1 MDTVHILLVEDNE
14 GDIILTKEALAEGRI
29 ANTLT
34 VVRNGRDAIDCIFQ
48 KGAYKEVK
56 RPDLIL
62 LDVNIPL
69 KSGHEVLEEVKEDEI
84 TRQIPV
90 IMLTTS
96 SSDKDIKRS
105 YKAHANCYITK
116 PVEADEFMRAVLT
129 IEDFWFRLVHLPDN
143 PPSKPVG

>member
-14 GDIILTKEALAEGRI
+14 GDIVLTREALAEGRI

-34 VVRNGRDAIDCIFQ
+34 VVRNGPDAIDFIFQ
-48 KGAYKEVK
+48 QGAYEEAK

-62 LDVNIPL
+62 LDVNLPL
-69 KSGHEVLEEVKEDEI
+69 KSGHEVLDVVKQDDA

-96 SSDKDIKRS
+96 SSEKDVKRS

-116 PVEADEFMRAVLT
+116 PVEADDFMQAVLT
-129 IEDFWFRLVHLPDN
+129 IEDFWFRLVHLPDAT
-143 PPSKPVG
+143 